1 MRDVMRF
8 MKVYTVE
15 ISNSININKRNNTD
29 INKR

>member
-8 MKVYTVE
+8 MKVYRVE

-29 INKR
+29 IKKR